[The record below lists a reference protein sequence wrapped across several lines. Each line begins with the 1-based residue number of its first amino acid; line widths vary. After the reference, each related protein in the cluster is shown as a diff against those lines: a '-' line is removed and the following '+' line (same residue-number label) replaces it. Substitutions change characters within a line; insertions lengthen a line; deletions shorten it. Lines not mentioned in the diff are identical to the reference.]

1 MGRLKKLS
9 DIRYGPEQY
18 RLTRAKLFS
27 RFWEIGTSTGLQAL
41 GSNESGSDAGE
52 QIFSENKFR
61 SNISLFEMPEIQDN
75 GKIMRLKIVQAGEPV
90 LRAQARQLTREEIIA
105 DEIQRLIR
113 DMHETMR
120 DAPGV
125 GLAAPQVG
133 MALQLAVIEDRKEL
147 LSSLPAEEL
156 AEKEREP
163 VPFHV
168 IINPEITLLGDDT
181 ADFYE
186 GCLSLSGFSAVVP
199 RARRVRVAYLDEQGE
214 PQSVEASGWYA
225 RILQHEI
232 DHLRGTLYIDR
243 MESRTFTS
251 LDNWSRF
258 WKGKPVREVVEGLSD
273 PLGPIR

>member
-1 MGRLKKLS
+1 MSCQARRQFRLPVPDSKDCARDIGIVSSRGSSVPGGHETRSRVFLS
-9 DIRYGPEQY
+9 ELKPLRHLPFRD
-18 RLTRAKLFS
+18 
-27 RFWEIGTSTGLQAL
+27 AL
-41 GSNESGSDAGE
+41 DAG
-52 QIFSENKFR
+52 QWKT
-61 SNISLFEMPEIQDN
+61 
-75 GKIMRLKIVQAGEPV
+75 MRLKIAQAGEPV
-90 LRAQARQLTREEIIA
+90 LRAQARQLTREEIVS
-105 DEIQRLIR
+105 DEIRRLIR

-133 MALQLAVIEDRKEL
+133 VALQLALIEDREEL

-156 AEKEREP
+156 AEKERKP

-168 IINPEITLLGDDT
+168 IINPEITLLERDT

-186 GCLSLSGFSAVVP
+186 GCLSVSGFSAVVP
-199 RARRVRVAYLDEQGE
+199 RARTVRVAYLDEQGE
-214 PQSVEASGWYA
+214 PQSREASGWYA

-232 DHLRGTLYIDR
+232 DHLQGTLYIDR

-258 WKGKPVREVVEGLSD
+258 WKGKPVRDIVEGLSN
-273 PLGPIR
+273 PFGRIR